1 MLDLEHMEKAQRIS
15 LTLQVENSL
24 KGALITG
31 SLKPGARLVTK
42 EIADKLG
49 TSITPVREALLRLV
63 SAGALQATPAQAF
76 LVPEVTLERYNEI
89 NAIRKQL
96 EPMAVAAACQNM
108 TETRLDALRA
118 LSDNFSTAM
127 HQGDVQKAIYA
138 NRVFRF
144 TLYQYAEMP
153 TLHSLIEQLWVRI
166 GPCIH
171 YLHEELSEVPAATY
185 HYDDRLSG
193 LEQRDGTASGEAIDK
208 AIDEANILLQ
218 RQYYSYGS
226 LWRTYLFICIKRP

>member
-1 MLDLEHMEKAQRIS
+1 MLDLENLEKAQRIS
-15 LTLQVENSL
+15 LTMQVENSL

-31 SLKPGARLVTK
+31 SLKPGARLITK

-108 TETRLDALRA
+108 TETKLDALRA

-127 HQGDVQKAIYA
+127 HQGDVQKAIHA

-153 TLHSLIEQLWVRI
+153 TLNALIEQLWVRI
-166 GPCIH
+166 GPCIN
-171 YLHEELSEVPAATY
+171 YLHRELDDIKVSTY
-185 HYDDRLSG
+185 HYDELLSA
-193 LEQRDGTASGEAIDK
+193 LERRDVDASQKAIDK
-208 AIDEANILLQ
+208 LIDEANTLLQ
-218 RQYYSYGS
+218 RQY
-226 LWRTYLFICIKRP
+226 FN

>member
-1 MLDLEHMEKAQRIS
+1 MLDLENLEKAQRIS
-15 LTLQVENSL
+15 LTMQVENSL

-31 SLKPGARLVTK
+31 SLKPGARLITK

-108 TETRLDALRA
+108 T

-127 HQGDVQKAIYA
+127 HQGDVQKAIHA

-153 TLHSLIEQLWVRI
+153 TLNSLIEQLWVRI
-166 GPCIH
+166 GPCIN
-171 YLHEELSEVPAATY
+171 YLHEEMKDIPATTY
-185 HYDDRLSG
+185 HYADLLSA
-193 LEQRDGTASGEAIDK
+193 LEQRDVTASREAIDR

-218 RQYYSYGS
+218 RQYYS
-226 LWRTYLFICIKRP
+226 

>member
-76 LVPEVTLERYNEI
+76 LVPEVTLKRYNEI

-108 TETRLDALRA
+108 PETKLDALRA
-118 LSDNFSTAM
+118 LSDNFSAAM
-127 HQGDVQKAIYA
+127 HQGDVQKAIHA

-185 HYDDRLSG
+185 HYDDLLSA
-193 LEQRDGTASGEAIDK
+193 LEQRDVTASREAIDK

-218 RQYYSYGS
+218 RQYYS
-226 LWRTYLFICIKRP
+226 

>member
-1 MLDLEHMEKAQRIS
+1 MLDLDNLEKAQRIS
-15 LTLQVENSL
+15 LTMQVENSL

-31 SLKPGARLVTK
+31 SLKPGARLITK

-108 TETRLDALRA
+108 TDTKLDALRA
-118 LSDNFSTAM
+118 LADNFSTAM
-127 HQGDVQKAIYA
+127 HQGDVQKAIQA

-153 TLHSLIEQLWVRI
+153 TLNSLIEQLWVRI
-166 GPCIH
+166 GPCIN
-171 YLHEELSEVPAATY
+171 YLHEDLSDVPAETY
-185 HYDDRLSG
+185 HYDDLLSA
-193 LEQRDGTASGEAIDK
+193 LEKRDVAASREAIDK

-218 RQYYSYGS
+218 RQYYS
-226 LWRTYLFICIKRP
+226 

>member
-1 MLDLEHMEKAQRIS
+1 MLDLENLEKAQRIS
-15 LTLQVENSL
+15 LTMQVENSL

-31 SLKPGARLVTK
+31 SLKPGARLITK
-42 EIADKLG
+42 EI
-49 TSITPVREALLRLV
+49 
-63 SAGALQATPAQAF
+63 ALQATPAQAF

-108 TETRLDALRA
+108 TETKLDALRA

-127 HQGDVQKAIYA
+127 HQGDVQKAIHA

-153 TLHSLIEQLWVRI
+153 TLNSLIEQLWVRI
-166 GPCIH
+166 GPCIN
-171 YLHEELSEVPAATY
+171 YLHEEMKDIPATTY
-185 HYDDRLSG
+185 HYADLLSA
-193 LEQRDGTASGEAIDK
+193 LEQRDVTASREAIDR

-218 RQYYSYGS
+218 RQYYS
-226 LWRTYLFICIKRP
+226 